1 MRLSLKTK
9 FTLATSLL
17 VLAVVAVVSAL
28 YLGRLTSQ
36 VLHQADDRARFVA
49 QQVFLA
55 CQNALADA
63 SETGRAPRSLKAE
76 DIREYVRTTL
86 DNSSPL
92 NSLIESAVGYSP
104 TIYEI
109 TISGDDGAVLVSS
122 DASKR
127 GQMAPARPSVDLLVH
142 GGFVNQLRTLYGP
155 PQTYEYSLPFSLG
168 SGPFGNI
175 RIGLSSTL
183 LRDEI
188 SPGLRSAVYWALGS
202 VLLSTLLALLVSRI
216 TLAPLERISKQLD
229 RISAGEFDFEPA
241 VARGDELGVVS
252 TKITGIGKQLHD
264 VREIFSTLRE
274 NLDQVM
280 QGLGDGL
287 LLFNAEGRAVLVSPS
302 VEKFLGGRV
311 EDLRGRVASEIFP
324 ARHPL
329 RGVLRAEGEQIESVE
344 STEVTL
350 ERASRPLRIR
360 VSAQVIREHG
370 KRMGTLVTLHDIE
383 TLERIGNQLQVS
395 ERLAAL
401 GRVTAGVAH
410 EVKNPLNSMRLWLE
424 VLKANMPIDPEP
436 QQAVKMLDSEIDRL
450 DRAVKTFL
458 NFTKP
463 VEINLEET
471 DLRAVIEEVLDAAR
485 PSISKAGLEMSV
497 DLPGN
502 FPPVLLDRQLIHQ
515 CVLNLLLNASSFTP
529 PGGRV
534 TINLQRQGDYAVIS
548 VSDTG
553 KGISPEDR
561 GKIFQLFF
569 TTRPGGTGIGLAN
582 TFRFVQLHNGR
593 IEFESESG
601 IGTTFRVELPLA
613 RTEGASP
620 ASSAQPLPLAKVR
633 DFSQPFAAEK
643 R

>member
-17 VLAVVAVVSAL
+17 VLAVVTVVSGL

-36 VLHQADDRARFVA
+36 VLRQADDRARFVA

-55 CQNALADA
+55 CQNALGEAA
-63 SETGRAPRSLKAE
+63 ESGRSPRSSQSDDVLG
-76 DIREYVRTTL
+76 YVRETL
-86 DNSSPL
+86 DNNSPL
-92 NSLIESAVGYSP
+92 NSLIESAVGYSA

-109 TISGDDGAVLVSS
+109 TISDKNGNVLVSS

-127 GQMAPARPSVDLLVH
+127 GEKVPVRPRVASLVRSS
-142 GGFVNQLRTLYGP
+142 FIQQLRTLYGP
-155 PQTYEYSLPFSLG
+155 AQTYEYSLPFTLG
-168 SGPFGNI
+168 SGPFGDI

-188 SPGLRSAVYWALGS
+188 SPGLKSAGYWALGA

-216 TLAPLERISKQLD
+216 TLAPLARISDQLD
-229 RISAGEFDFEPA
+229 RISAGDFD
-241 VARGDELGVVS
+241 VAPLVERGDELGLVS
-252 TKITGIGKQLHD
+252 TKISGIGKQLHD
-264 VREIFSTLRE
+264 VREIFSTVRE

-280 QGLGDGL
+280 RGLGDGL
-287 LLFNAEGRAVLVSPS
+287 LLFNAEGRAVLVSPAID
-302 VEKFLGGRV
+302 KFLGGRP
-311 EDLRGRVASEIFP
+311 EELRGKHVNDIF
-324 ARHPL
+324 AAHHPL
-329 RGVLRAEGEQIESVE
+329 RTA
-344 STEVTL
+344 
-350 ERASRPLRIR
+350 LRIDGNLIEPVEGAEIILGEDATR
-360 VSAQVIREHG
+360 RRVGVSAQVIREHG
-370 KRMGTLVTLHDIE
+370 KRMGTLVTLHDTE

-424 VLKANMPIDPEP
+424 VLKGNMPIQPEP

-458 NFTKP
+458 NFTRP
-463 VEINLEET
+463 VEMNLEQTELST
-471 DLRAVIEEVLDAAR
+471 FLEEILDAAR
-485 PSISKAGLEMSV
+485 PAINRAGIELV
-497 DLPGN
+497 ADLPAN
-502 FPPVLLDRQLIHQ
+502 VPAALLDRQLIHQ
-515 CVLNLLLNASSFTP
+515 AVLNLLLNACDFTP
-529 PGGRV
+529 PGGRI
-534 TINLQRQGDYAVIS
+534 TLMLRRKSDFAEIS

-561 GKIFQLFF
+561 NKIFQLFF
-569 TTRPGGTGIGLAN
+569 TTRPGGSGIGLAN

-593 IEFESESG
+593 IEFDSEVG
-601 IGTTFRVELPLA
+601 HGTTFRVQLPLA
-613 RTEGASP
+613 RIDEPAASP
-620 ASSAQPLPLAKVR
+620 VAKTR
-633 DFSQPFAAEK
+633 DFGQPFAAEK